1 MLDLPQGVA
10 FVREVKS
17 SLTDAQYREFIHVLR
32 AYRADKC
39 VGTHQVKGDWL
50 CLVTVRWS
58 SC

>member
-17 SLTDAQYREFIHVLR
+17 CLTDAQYREFIDVLR

-39 VGTHQVKGDWL
+39 VGTHQLEGDWW
-50 CLVTVRWS
+50 CLVAVR
-58 SC
+58 

>member
-39 VGTHQVKGDWL
+39 VGTHQLEGDWW
-50 CLVTVRWS
+50 CLVAVR
-58 SC
+58 